1 LLNVDIRGIIF
12 SSNERAAGPYPDKIH
27 FTSPIKALALPY
39 VGILLHCIKVVFH
52 KIHMQGITQ
61 KTITK
66 KKVFQH
72 MTIDPNKQDLKIGI
86 VGAGAM
92 GRGIAQ
98 VSVTGGMQA
107 IIFDADD
114 GAAQTAV
121 DFIFGMIGR
130 SVEKGRMEAEE
141 GQAATNLLKV
151 ATTIDDLKDC
161 DLVVEAIVEN
171 IDIKQTVF
179 KQLED
184 VVSTDTIIASN
195 TSSIRI
201 SSIASACTHR
211 GRIAGLHFFNPV
223 PLMKLV
229 EVINGTDTSAEVTAA
244 LEVIGKRMGR
254 VPVVVKDA
262 PGFLVNL
269 GGRAYTT
276 ESLRIVSEGVA
287 TPFEVDA
294 IMRDACGFR
303 MGPFELMDLTGIDVN
318 FPVSQII
325 YKGYFHDKRLSTYP
339 LHESMMEAGRLGRK
353 TKAGFYEYD
362 ENGTI
367 IRPEVDMPV
376 NGTSAQVVSLA
387 EPSDALKTILRDTGV
402 TLLAE
407 DDGISPILA
416 DPIGED
422 CTALCQRLGL
432 DATRLVAIDT
442 HTGVYSRATVMA
454 APGVDEAIIAS
465 VIVMLKG
472 VATAVTRVKDNPGFV
487 AQRIRAMIANLGCE
501 MAQIG
506 IATPEDIDKGMKLGL
521 NYPLGSVELA
531 ENMGT
536 YNTYRILEQIQK
548 ITGEERYRPS
558 QWLRRRALLDLPIH
572 TLD

>member
-1 LLNVDIRGIIF
+1 M
-12 SSNERAAGPYPDKIH
+12 S
-27 FTSPIKALALPY
+27 
-39 VGILLHCIKVVFH
+39 
-52 KIHMQGITQ
+52 
-61 KTITK
+61 
-66 KKVFQH
+66 
-72 MTIDPNKQDLKIGI
+72 IDPQKQDLKIGI

-98 VSVTGGMQA
+98 VSATGGMPVY
-107 IIFDADD
+107 IFDAAD
-114 GAAQTAV
+114 GAAATAK
-121 DFIFGMIGR
+121 DFIASMISR
-130 SVEKGRMEAEE
+130 SVEKGRMEKSEGDAAIGRIHAAEKME
-141 GQAATNLLKV
+141 
-151 ATTIDDLKDC
+151 DLSDC

-171 IDIKQTVF
+171 IDIKQKVF
-179 KQLED
+179 QQLE
-184 VVSTDTIIASN
+184 TIVRPETILASN

-211 GRIAGLHFFNPV
+211 NRIAGLHFFNPV

-229 EVINGTDTSAEVTAA
+229 EVINGTDTSDDVTKA

-276 ESLRIVSEGVA
+276 EALRIVSEGVA
-287 TPFEVDA
+287 TPFQVDA

-303 MGPFELMDLTGIDVN
+303 MGPFELIDLTGIDVN

-325 YKGYFHDKRLSTYP
+325 YNGYFQDKRLSTYP
-339 LHESMMEAGRLGRK
+339 LHESMMEAGRLGKK
-353 TKAGFYEYD
+353 TKAGFYEYTED
-362 ENGTI
+362 STI
-367 IRPEVDMPV
+367 IRPDVTEEI
-376 NGTSAQVVSLA
+376 SASPARRVILA
-387 EPSDALKTILRDTGV
+387 EPSAVLDGLLRDLGV
-402 TLLAE
+402 SVLSE
-407 DDGISPILA
+407 DDGVSPILA

-422 CTALCQRLGL
+422 CTALSTRLGL
-432 DATRLVAIDT
+432 DSKRLVAIDT
-442 HTGVYSRATVMA
+442 HTGVFSRATVMA
-454 APGVDEAIIAS
+454 APGADEEIVQS
-465 VIVMLKG
+465 VMAMLGG
-472 VATAVTRVKDNPGFV
+472 VSGGVTRIKDNPGFV

-506 IATPEDIDKGMKLGL
+506 VATPEDIDKGMKLGL

-536 YNTYRILEQIQK
+536 RNCLQILEKLQE
-548 ITGEERYRPS
+548 ITGEDRYRPS

>member
-1 LLNVDIRGIIF
+1 M
-12 SSNERAAGPYPDKIH
+12 A
-27 FTSPIKALALPY
+27 
-39 VGILLHCIKVVFH
+39 
-52 KIHMQGITQ
+52 
-61 KTITK
+61 
-66 KKVFQH
+66 
-72 MTIDPNKQDLKIGI
+72 IDPHKQDLKIGI

-107 IIFDADD
+107 IIFDAAD
-114 GAAQTAV
+114 GAARLAV
-121 DFIFGMIGR
+121 DFISGMIGR
-130 SVEKGRMEAEE
+130 SVEKGRLESNE
-141 GQAATNLLKV
+141 GQDAIDRLHV
-151 ATTIDDLKDC
+151 ANAIVDLKDC

-171 IDIKQTVF
+171 IDVKQSVF
-179 KQLED
+179 QQLEE
-184 VVSTDTIIASN
+184 VVRPDAIIASN

-229 EVINGTDTSAEVTAA
+229 EVINGTDTNADVTAA

-325 YKGYFHDKRLSTYP
+325 YKGYFQDKRLSTYP

-362 ENGTI
+362 DSGTI
-367 IRPEVDMPV
+367 IRPEVDFPIE
-376 NGTSAQVVSLA
+376 GEPAQRVYLP
-387 EPSDALKTILRDTGV
+387 EPSEALNTILRDLGV
-402 TLLAE
+402 NILAE
-407 DDGISPILA
+407 DDGTSPILS

-422 CTALCQRLGL
+422 CTALVKRLNL
-432 DATRLVAIDT
+432 DAKRLVAIDT
-442 HTGVYSRATVMA
+442 HTGVVSRATVMA
-454 APGVDEAIIAS
+454 APGVDEAIMSS
-465 VIVMLKG
+465 VIAMLKG
-472 VATAVTRVKDNPGFV
+472 VSTSVTRIKDNPGFV
-487 AQRIRAMIANLGCE
+487 AQRIRSMIANLGCE

-536 YNTYRILEQIQK
+536 QNTHSILEQLQK

-558 QWLRRRALLDLPIH
+558 QWLRRRAILNLPIH
-572 TLD
+572 TPD